1 MKKNDKKIQIYTTA
15 LMLQI
20 AFADGQI
27 DAAEINI
34 IKDILIDYFKIDKK
48 RINQLVEESEIIREE
63 MIDIYELASFVN
75 NHLNLQDKIDLICCY
90 FEVAY
95 ADGNLH
101 FLERHTIKQ
110 IANVLNINK
119 EQLRNAEKE
128 IKKYLL

>member
-1 MKKNDKKIQIYTTA
+1 MKKNDEKIQIYTTA

-20 AFADGQI
+20 ASADGQI

-128 IKKYLL
+128 INKYLL

>member
-1 MKKNDKKIQIYTTA
+1 MKKNDEKIQIYTTA

-20 AFADGQI
+20 ASADGEI
-27 DAAEINI
+27 DTSEINI
-34 IKDILIDYFKIDKK
+34 IKDILTDYFKIDKK
-48 RINQLVEESEIIREE
+48 RINQLVEESKIIREE

-110 IANVLNINK
+110 IANVLNVNK

>member
-1 MKKNDKKIQIYTTA
+1 MKKNDEKLQIYTTA

-20 AFADGQI
+20 ASADSQI
-27 DAAEINI
+27 DLSEINI
-34 IKDILIDYFKIDKK
+34 IKDILSDYFKIDKEK
-48 RINQLVEESEIIREE
+48 TNQLIKKSEIIREE
-63 MIDIYELASFVN
+63 MVDIYGIASFVN
-75 NHLNLQDKIDLICCY
+75 DSLNLQDKIDLISCY

-110 IANVLNINK
+110 IANILNVNK
-119 EQLRNAEKE
+119 EQLREAQEE

>member
-1 MKKNDKKIQIYTTA
+1 MKKNDEKIQIYTTA

-20 AFADGQI
+20 ASADGQI
-27 DAAEINI
+27 DDAEINI

-48 RINQLVEESEIIREE
+48 RINQLVEESKIIREE

>member
-1 MKKNDKKIQIYTTA
+1 MKKNDEKIQIYTTA

-20 AFADGQI
+20 ASADGEI
-27 DAAEINI
+27 DTSEINI
-34 IKDILIDYFKIDKK
+34 IKDILTDYFKIDKK
-48 RINQLVEESEIIREE
+48 RINQLVEESKIIREE

>member
-1 MKKNDKKIQIYTTA
+1 MKKNDEKLQIYTTA

-20 AFADGQI
+20 ASADSQI
-27 DAAEINI
+27 DLSEINI
-34 IKDILIDYFKIDKK
+34 IKDILSDYFKIDKEK
-48 RINQLVEESEIIREE
+48 TNQLIKKSEIIREE
-63 MIDIYELASFVN
+63 MVDIYGIASFVIDS
-75 NHLNLQDKIDLICCY
+75 LNLQDKIDLISCY

-110 IANVLNINK
+110 IANILNVNK
-119 EQLRNAEKE
+119 EQLREAQEE

>member
-1 MKKNDKKIQIYTTA
+1 MKKNDEKIQIYTTA

-20 AFADGQI
+20 ASADGQI
-27 DAAEINI
+27 DDAEINI

-48 RINQLVEESEIIREE
+48 RINQLVEESEIIRQE

-110 IANVLNINK
+110 IANVLNVNK

>member
-1 MKKNDKKIQIYTTA
+1 MKKNDEKIQIYTTA

-20 AFADGQI
+20 ASADGQI

>member
-1 MKKNDKKIQIYTTA
+1 MKKNDEKIQIYTTA

-20 AFADGQI
+20 ASADGQI
-27 DAAEINI
+27 DDAEINI

-48 RINQLVEESEIIREE
+48 RINQLVEESEIIRQE